1 MTISI
6 QSCLTPDFEGRF
18 LSEDDAM
25 SRNFELLQQAGWD
38 EGIFSEPADGN
49 PKPVA
54 ERRPSTPW
62 QRQASTPMA
71 QFIRRVFINA
81 AQPTPKV
88 AVFCGL
94 NRKVGCSATCAAV
107 TRSLTDETGQ
117 SVCAVDANS
126 FSPGLHLHFETS
138 NQPGLSDSLLF
149 GRSPKTFAVQVTPES
164 NSWLLTYGQQKIK
177 AHSLG
182 GSRLLRS
189 CIDHLRNQFD
199 FVLIDVPALCVSS
212 DALGIARHSDGVI
225 LVAESRHTS
234 ASEASSAKS
243 RFRRAN
249 IPLLGVIMTN

>member
-1 MTISI
+1 
-6 QSCLTPDFEGRF
+6 
-18 LSEDDAM
+18 M

-38 EGIFSEPADGN
+38 EGIFSEPADAN
-49 PKPVA
+49 PKPIA
-54 ERRPSTPW
+54 ERRPRSPW

-81 AQPTPKV
+81 AEPTPKV

-94 NRKVGCSATCAAV
+94 NRKIGCSATCAAV
-107 TRSLTDETGQ
+107 TRYLTLESGQ

-126 FSPGLHLHFETS
+126 FSPALHIHFETS
-138 NQPGLSDSLLF
+138 NQSGLSDSLLS
-149 GRSPKTFAVQVTPES
+149 GRSPNTFAMQVAPDS
-164 NSWLLTYGQQKIK
+164 NSWLLTYGQQRIK

-182 GSRLLRS
+182 GSPLLRS

-199 FVLIDVPALCVSS
+199 FVLLDAPALSVSS
-212 DALGIARHSDGVI
+212 DALSIARHADGVI

-234 ASEASSAKS
+234 ASEASSAKN
-243 RFRRAN
+243 RFRRAK